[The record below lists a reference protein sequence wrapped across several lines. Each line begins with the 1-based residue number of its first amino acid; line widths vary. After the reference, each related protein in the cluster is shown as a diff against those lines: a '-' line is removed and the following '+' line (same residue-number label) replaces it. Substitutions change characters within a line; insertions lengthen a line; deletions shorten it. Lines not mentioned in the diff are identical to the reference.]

1 MTQII
6 LKNDNGDL
14 FNLSGQPPFKKSFYN
29 CRVNIAKQCNE
40 AGLYK
45 LFNVTLEDPFEP
57 DITGNIWCMV
67 RTMVLSGDFKYQEV
81 IWDAGRFF
89 RGTYQG
95 DNKYF
100 PWRTLYWEGHYNLD
114 DLVARVSALEKQ
126 IGGVLTSL
134 YTKVRS
140 TFTSLEVFRC
150 L

>member
-14 FNLSGQPPFKKSFYN
+14 FDLSGQPPFKKSFYN

-45 LFNVTLEDPFEP
+45 LSNVIVEDPFAP
-57 DITGNIWCMV
+57 DVTKNVWCMV
-67 RTMVLSGDFKYQEV
+67 RTMVLGGDLKYQEV
-81 IWDAGRFF
+81 IWDSGRFF

-95 DNKYF
+95 DNKYL

-114 DLVARVSALEKQ
+114 DLVARVTALENK
-126 IGGVLTSL
+126 IGGVLNRLLTHL
-134 YTKVRS
+134 NNRLVKM
-140 TFTSLEVFRC
+140 EVAF
-150 L
+150 

>member
-45 LFNVTLEDPFEP
+45 LSNVIVEDPFAP
-57 DITGNIWCMV
+57 DVTKNVWCMV
-67 RTMVLSGDFKYQEV
+67 RTMVLGGDLKYQEV
-81 IWDAGRFF
+81 IWDSGRFF

-95 DNKYF
+95 DNKYL

-114 DLVARVSALEKQ
+114 DLVARVSALESK
-126 IGGVLTSL
+126 IGGVLTRLFNCLLHRSS
-134 YTKVRS
+134 YRKVAM
-140 TFTSLEVFRC
+140 
-150 L
+150 

>member
-45 LFNVTLEDPFEP
+45 LFNVIVEDPFAP
-57 DITGNIWCMV
+57 GVTGNIWCMV

-100 PWRTLYWEGHYNLD
+100 PWRTLYWEGNYNLD
-114 DLVARVSALEKQ
+114 DLVARVSALENK
-126 IGGVLTSL
+126 IGGVLSKL
-134 YTKVRS
+134 LAHLNNHLIRKVA
-140 TFTSLEVFRC
+140 F
-150 L
+150 

>member
-45 LFNVTLEDPFEP
+45 LFNVIVEDPFAP
-57 DITGNIWCMV
+57 DATGNVWCMV

-100 PWRTLYWEGHYNLD
+100 PWRTLYLEGHYNLD
-114 DLVARVSALEKQ
+114 DLVARVSALENK
-126 IGGVLTSL
+126 IGGVLSKL
-134 YTKVRS
+134 LAHLNNHLSIRKVA
-140 TFTSLEVFRC
+140 F
-150 L
+150 

>member
-45 LFNVTLEDPFEP
+45 LFNVTVEDSFMPG
-57 DITGNIWCMV
+57 ITGNIWCMV
-67 RTMVLSGDFKYQEV
+67 RTMVLSDNFKYQEV

-126 IGGVLTSL
+126 IGGVIRHLSACFYSLVTSA
-134 YTKVRS
+134 K
-140 TFTSLEVFRC
+140 EVA
-150 L
+150 